1 MTPLIAIVS
10 TGTANVASMEA
21 GLRRAGAETFRTSD
35 PEQVADAMGVVIP
48 GVGTFAAAMTH
59 LRQTGM
65 DDALR
70 ARFRSGRPVLA
81 VCLGLQ
87 LLARTS
93 EESPGEEGLG
103 IVDADVVGLPEG
115 ASRPQL
121 GWNEVIPSVPG
132 YVERGHAY
140 FANSY
145 CLRSEG
151 DAWQPS
157 HAHHGDQFIAAM
169 QRDRQLACQFHPE
182 LSGAW
187 GVALLTRWIGTC

>member
-1 MTPLIAIVS
+1 MTRPIAIVS

-21 GLRRAGAETFRTSD
+21 GLRRAGAEPFRTSD
-35 PEQVADAMGVVIP
+35 PAQVAEALGVVIP

-59 LRQTGM
+59 MRESGM

-70 ARFRSGRPVLA
+70 ERFRAGRPVLA

-93 EESPGEEGLG
+93 EESPGETGLG
-103 IVDADVVGLPEG
+103 IVDSDVVALPAG

-121 GWNEVIPSVPG
+121 GWNDVVPSAAG
-132 YVERGHAY
+132 YVERGYAY
-140 FANSY
+140 YANSY
-145 CLRSEG
+145 CLRSEA
-151 DAWQPS
+151 DSWRPS
-157 HAHHGDQFIAAM
+157 YTDHGGQFIAAM

-187 GVALLTRWIGTC
+187 GVALLTRWVGSC

>member
-1 MTPLIAIVS
+1 MTRSIAIVS

-35 PEQVADAMGVVIP
+35 PDQVADAVGVVIP
-48 GVGTFAAAMTH
+48 GVGTFAAAMKH
-59 LRQTGM
+59 LRETGI

-70 ARFRSGRPVLA
+70 ARFRSGQPVLA

-87 LLARTS
+87 LLGRTS
-93 EESPGEEGLG
+93 EESPGETGLG
-103 IVDADVVGLPEG
+103 IVDLDVVGLPEG
-115 ASRPQL
+115 ATRPQL
-121 GWNEVIPSVPG
+121 GWNEVVPSMPG
-132 YVERGHAY
+132 MVECGHAY

-145 CLRSEG
+145 CLRSEAE
-151 DAWQPS
+151 DWQPS
-157 HAHHGDQFIAAM
+157 HAHHGDQFLAAM

-187 GVALLTRWIGTC
+187 GVALLTRWVGAC

>member
-35 PEQVADAMGVVIP
+35 PDQVADAMGVVIP

-59 LRQTGM
+59 LRHTGM

-93 EESPGEEGLG
+93 EESPGEMGLG

-121 GWNEVIPSVPG
+121 GWNEVIPAVPG

-151 DAWQPS
+151 DSWQPS
-157 HAHHGDQFIAAM
+157 HAHHGDRFVAAM
-169 QRDRQLACQFHPE
+169 QRDRHLACQFHPE

>member
-1 MTPLIAIVS
+1 MTRSIAIVS

-21 GLRRAGAETFRTSD
+21 GIRRAGAEPFRTSD
-35 PEQVADAMGVVIP
+35 PDRVEAASGVVIP

-59 LRQTGM
+59 LRATGM
-65 DDALR
+65 DQALR

-93 EESPGEEGLG
+93 EESPGETGLG
-103 IVDADVVGLPEG
+103 IVDADIVGLPAG

-121 GWNEVIPSVPG
+121 GWNEVVPSVPG
-132 YVERGHAY
+132 LIEHGHAY

-145 CLRSEG
+145 CLLAAG
-151 DAWQPS
+151 DSWQVS
-157 HAHHGDQFIAAM
+157 HAHHGDRFVAAI
-169 QRDRQLACQFHPE
+169 QRDRQIACQFHPE

-187 GVALLTRWIGTC
+187 GVALLARWVATC

>member
-1 MTPLIAIVS
+1 MTRSIAIVS

-21 GLRRAGAETFRTSD
+21 GLRRAGAEPFRTSD
-35 PEQVADAMGVVIP
+35 PDQVAEALGVVIP

-59 LRQTGM
+59 LRETGM
-65 DDALR
+65 DAALR

-93 EESPGEEGLG
+93 EESPGETGLG
-103 IVDADVVGLPEG
+103 IVDVDVVGLPAG
-115 ASRPQL
+115 ATRPQL
-121 GWNEVIPSVPG
+121 GWNEVVPSMPG
-132 YVERGHAY
+132 LVEGGHAY

-145 CLRSEG
+145 CLRSET
-151 DAWQPS
+151 DDWQAS
-157 HAHHGDQFIAAM
+157 HAHHGDRFVAAM

-187 GVALLTRWIGTC
+187 GVALLTRWVAAC